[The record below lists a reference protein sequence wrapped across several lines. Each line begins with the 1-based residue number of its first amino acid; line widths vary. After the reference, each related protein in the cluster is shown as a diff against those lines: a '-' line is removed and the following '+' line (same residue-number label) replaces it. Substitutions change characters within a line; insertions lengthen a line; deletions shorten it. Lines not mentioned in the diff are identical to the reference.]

1 LVAHARGVMKQGIG
15 IVHRVPG
22 RAGWELA
29 VVVTGGLRLLQLI
42 ENSGFQSARVRI
54 KLNKWDA
61 LVVAYQAVR
70 LKLLGERTL

>member
-1 LVAHARGVMKQGIG
+1 
-15 IVHRVPG
+15 
-22 RAGWELA
+22 
-29 VVVTGGLRLLQLI
+29 VTGGLRLLQLI